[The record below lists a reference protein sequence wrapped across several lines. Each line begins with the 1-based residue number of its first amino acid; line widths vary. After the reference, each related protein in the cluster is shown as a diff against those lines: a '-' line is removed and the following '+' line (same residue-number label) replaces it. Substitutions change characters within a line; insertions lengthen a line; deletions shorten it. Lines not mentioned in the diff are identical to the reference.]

1 MPLRIMSFLAHQPAR
16 SSVESER
23 WRMARFRML
32 VFAILTISALVLV
45 GALIYNAERTAL
57 VGPGSATSGISND
70 PSVTSDP

>member
-1 MPLRIMSFLAHQPAR
+1 MPLRIMSFLAHQSAL

-45 GALIYNAERTAL
+45 GALVYNAERSAR
-57 VGPGSATSGISND
+57 VEPGSATSGLLND